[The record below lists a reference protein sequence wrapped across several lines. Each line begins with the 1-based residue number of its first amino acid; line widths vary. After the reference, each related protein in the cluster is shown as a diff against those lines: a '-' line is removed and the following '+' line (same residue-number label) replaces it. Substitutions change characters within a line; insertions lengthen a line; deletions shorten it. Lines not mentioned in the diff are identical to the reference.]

1 MGKKGYRPKASLQL
15 LKQLEERY
23 WDIHVVKMLKDNGQ
37 VSRAHAE
44 WNMYSSGCI
53 KSYARQLVAW
63 KARLGEIRLRRQ
75 NGTWVIYPVKA
86 DYLMSNADCDS
97 ASEGN

>member
-23 WDIHVVKMLKDNGQ
+23 WDAHVTKMLKDNGQ

-44 WNMYSSGCI
+44 WNMYWAGCI
-53 KSYARQLVAW
+53 KRYARQLVAW
-63 KARLGEIRLRRQ
+63 KARSGDVRLRRQ
-75 NGTWVIYPVKA
+75 NGAWIIYPA
-86 DYLMSNADCDS
+86 ANDCS
-97 ASEGN
+97 KQSRICESSSEGN